1 MLRIF
6 RAFAWMRWR
15 MLINSFEHTGSRDML
30 ERLSIAAENLGPIV
44 ATLLLVPTALVLAG
58 VGVAAGYALGSGES
72 DSILVAAAR
81 YLLIFV
87 PVLAIVG
94 PLVLPAADRAN
105 PVRLLL
111 LPIPP
116 ATLYVAQ
123 SSVAFGDMWNLLMLP
138 LVVGIPFGAAAAG
151 AWLPAAAILA
161 GSLLLVLIVVG
172 IASVATSALAL
183 VVRDRRRGELVT
195 LIFIIVLPAL
205 SMLPGILSTGSRGRD
220 TPRRAIAPAWV
231 IEGSRRAADFY
242 PTELYLDVARQA
254 TSGAT
259 TQPIAGLAALAVTAF
274 ALHGAGLLLFTRLL
288 QQPGT
293 TGARRSASTRTAW
306 GRTLPG
312 LSPAASAVALAQMKL
327 ALRTPR
333 GRSILLSPLAMLVIF
348 GILIIRGG
356 GTMDFGSMKLQ
367 GGIGLA
373 TFATFVAMLSI
384 LPIAMNQ
391 FAVDR
396 AGLTLA
402 LLSPLTT
409 ADYLRGK
416 AVGNGLV
423 AAAPTLISLLAAA
436 IVLPGGAWHL
446 WAALLLALPS
456 VFFLTAPVA
465 AVCSAVFPRAV
476 DMNSIGRGSN
486 AHGAAGFIGL
496 LAFVAAAVPPAL
508 FTWLATRVFDR
519 PALAPILVA
528 AWCAVAYG
536 VGRAGF
542 VPARRVFDA
551 RRENLGLV
559 V

>member
-1 MLRIF
+1 
-6 RAFAWMRWR
+6 
-15 MLINSFEHTGSRDML
+15 MLINSFEHTGSRDIL
-30 ERLSIAAENLGPIV
+30 ERLSIAAENLGPII
-44 ATLLLVPTALVLAG
+44 ATLLLVPTALILAG
-58 VGVAAGYALGSGES
+58 VGGAAGHALGSGES
-72 DSILVAAAR
+72 GSMLVAAAR

-116 ATLYVAQ
+116 STLYVAQ
-123 SSVAFGDMWNLLMLP
+123 SSVAFGDVWNLLMLP
-138 LVVGIPFGAAAAG
+138 LVLGIPLGVAATG
-151 AWLPAAAILA
+151 AWVPALVILT
-161 GSLLLVLIVVG
+161 GSLLLILIVVG

-205 SMLPGILSTGSRGRD
+205 SMLPGILSAGTRSGDASSRSS
-220 TPRRAIAPAWV
+220 APAWV
-231 IEGSRRAADFY
+231 ADTSRRAAALY
-242 PTELYLDVARQA
+242 PTELYLDVARGA
-254 TSGAT
+254 TSGGTAR
-259 TQPIAGLAALAVTAF
+259 PAGALVALTVTAV
-274 ALHGAGLLLFTRLL
+274 ALHAVGLLLFTRLL

-293 TGARRSASTRTAW
+293 TGPRRTSTTRAAW

-312 LSPAASAVALAQMKL
+312 LSPAASAVAMAHTKL

-333 GRSILLSPLAMLVIF
+333 GRSILLSPIAMLVIF
-348 GILIIRGG
+348 GILIYRGG
-356 GTMDFGSMKLQ
+356 GTMDFGSMRIQ
-367 GGIGLA
+367 GGISLA
-373 TFATFVAMLSI
+373 TFASFVAMMSI

-391 FAVDR
+391 FAVDK

-423 AAAPTLISLLAAA
+423 AAAPTLISLLVAAA
-436 IVLPGGAWHL
+436 LFPGGAWHL
-446 WAALLLALPS
+446 WASLVLGLPS
-456 VFFLTAPVA
+456 VFLLTAPVA
-465 AVCSAVFPRAV
+465 ALCSAVFPRAV

-496 LAFVAAAVPPAL
+496 FAFVAAAMPPL
-508 FTWLATRVFDR
+508 LLTLLATQILQK
-519 PALAPILVA
+519 PALAPVLLAV
-528 AWCAVAYG
+528 WCVVAYAL
-536 VGRAGF
+536 GRLGF
-542 VPARRVFDA
+542 VPVRRIFDA

-559 V
+559 I